1 MAIVKGEHVLKD
13 ILLTFNLAGDVVDA
27 SITVSYVLRD
37 NVTGIIETQVGKT
50 QSVWADLIPGH
61 QVMLD
66 TLGKRLK
73 VLAETF

>member
-1 MAIVKGEHVLKD
+1 MPILKGEHVLKD
-13 ILLTFNLAGDVVDA
+13 ILLTFNLAGDVVDT

-37 NVTGIIETQVGKT
+37 NVSGIIETQVSRNK
-50 QSVWADLIPGH
+50 SVWADLIPGH